1 MKGSPWE
8 WTSLTLAGLA
18 LVLVIANSVLFVRN
32 QAIQFEVNQRQQV
45 INQGLQLAR
54 IRQVLAQ
61 LLAQAQIAHNDRE
74 LSDLLVRHGITV
86 SAAPANPPP
95 AAAPGK

>member
-1 MKGSPWE
+1 MKGSAWE
-8 WTSLTLAGLA
+8 WTSLTLAGLG

-45 INQGLQLAR
+45 INQGLQFAR

-61 LLAQAQIAHNDRE
+61 LLAQAQYARNDRE
-74 LSDLLVRHGITV
+74 LSDLLVRHSITV
-86 SAAPANPPP
+86 STTPPNPP